1 MMSEGLAEC
10 EWISGVLESVVYQD
24 YEHSLHRR
32 KSISLPVEP
41 TVTVTKADSHLQ
53 IDLSTVCVIDAK
65 SAFDRSSDSRVDGRS
80 LQTDSTRT
88 MRDQE
93 EHADT
98 EGEVQMGTTRADG
111 RRRLNEEA
119 WEQYY
124 DVTTFAEWCPV
135 NRGRRSRAGDEKS
148 VP

>member
-1 MMSEGLAEC
+1 
-10 EWISGVLESVVYQD
+10 
-24 YEHSLHRR
+24 
-32 KSISLPVEP
+32 
-41 TVTVTKADSHLQ
+41 
-53 IDLSTVCVIDAK
+53 
-65 SAFDRSSDSRVDGRS
+65 
-80 LQTDSTRT
+80 

-119 WEQYY
+119 WVQYY